1 MYDSN
6 KKSRFARKR
15 KSFGDRDGGRPSG
28 PMTLHDAICA
38 ECSKECKVPFKP
50 NGKKPVYC
58 VDCFKQIEGAGDRE
72 DCGRDRRP
80 SFGARS
86 FGDRDR
92 RPERPSNDGIAE
104 LNRKV
109 DRILRILESWI

>member
-6 KKSRFARKR
+6 KKSRFGGKR
-15 KSFGDRDGGRPSG
+15 KSFGDRDGGRPAGRSAG

-58 VDCFKQIEGAGDRE
+58 VDCFKQMEGAGDRE
-72 DCGRDRRP
+72 DRGRERGGFDRRP
-80 SFGARS
+80 SFGM
-86 FGDRDR
+86 
-92 RPERPSNDGIAE
+92 RPSNDGIAE

-109 DRILRILESWI
+109 DRILRILEDTE